1 MPSCAGRGNGDMDF
15 SRVIPARRSLRAFSD
30 RPVEPEKIERM
41 IEAARWSPSCAN
53 RQPWRFVIVPM
64 GDPAR
69 PALEEALNAGNAWAK
84 RAPVLIVTGAGKADG
99 AVVESREYFLH
110 DTGLATMSL
119 LYRAVDQGLLV
130 HPMAGWKEE
139 PLKAALSLPDDFSP
153 IAVIAVGYAGK
164 PGDMDEE
171 TRRKDEAPRTRKETG
186 EIAFR
191 GRFGDPLAA
200 SLPSAPAKV
209 FETDIPL
216 RFGDIDAMG
225 HVNNAVTMTLF
236 ELGRAKFFAEVMGVR
251 KIEDYEVI
259 LAEATVRYR
268 LPILLQDQ
276 VRLRMHITDVARSS
290 FRFRAELFDPRD
302 GRVFTE
308 AETVQVMYDYGKGRV
323 KHVSPEFLEKVRDY
337 IGG

>member
-1 MPSCAGRGNGDMDF
+1 MDF
-15 SRVIPARRSLRAFSD
+15 SRVIAARRSHRAFSD

-41 IEAARWSPSCAN
+41 IEAARWSPSCSN
-53 RQPWRFVIVPM
+53 RQPWRFVIVDKESPTR
-64 GDPAR
+64 AS
-69 PALEEALNAGNAWAK
+69 LEEALDPGNAWAK
-84 RAPVLIVTGAGKADG
+84 RAPVLIVAGAGKADG

-119 LYRAVDQGLLV
+119 IYRAVDQGLLV

-139 PLKAALSLPDDFSP
+139 PLKAALRLPEGFRP
-153 IAVIAVGYAGK
+153 IAVIAVGYAGRLE
-164 PGDMDEE
+164 DVDEE
-171 TRRKDEAPRTRKETG
+171 TRRKDEKPRTRKETG
-186 EIAFR
+186 KIAFR
-191 GRFGDPLAA
+191 DRFGDPLAA
-200 SLPSAPAKV
+200 SLPSAPVKV
-209 FETDIPL
+209 YETDIPL
-216 RFGDIDAMG
+216 RFGDIDAMR

-236 ELGRAKFFAEVMGVR
+236 ELGRAKFFAEVMGAR
-251 KIEDYEVI
+251 RIEDFEFI

-268 LPILLQDQ
+268 LPILIQDH
-276 VRLRMHITDVARSS
+276 VRLRMHITDVTRSS

-323 KHVSPEFLEKVRDY
+323 KPVSPEFLEKVRDY

>member
-1 MPSCAGRGNGDMDF
+1 MEF
-15 SRVIPARRSLRAFSD
+15 SRLISARRSLRAFAE
-30 RPVEPEKIERM
+30 RQVEQEKIERM

-53 RQPWRFVIVPM
+53 RQPWRIVVVARE
-64 GDPAR
+64 DPAR
-69 PALEEALNAGNAWAK
+69 PGVEESLDAGNAWAK
-84 RAPVLIVTGAGKADG
+84 RAPVLLVTGARKADG
-99 AVVESREYFLH
+99 ASVETREYFHH

-119 LYRAVDQGLLV
+119 LFRAADQGLMA

-139 PLKAALSLPDDFSP
+139 PLKKALSLPEDFLP
-153 IAVIAVGYAGK
+153 IAVIAVGYAGRHE
-164 PGDMDEE
+164 DLDEE
-171 TRRKDEAPRTRKETG
+171 NRKKDERPRVRKDLGA
-186 EIAFR
+186 IAFR
-191 GRFGDPLAA
+191 GRWGEPFRGT
-200 SLPSAPAKV
+200 LPSAPEKV
-209 FETDIPL
+209 YETDIPL

-236 ELGRAKFFAEVMGVR
+236 ELGRAKFFAEVLGVGR
-251 KIEDYEVI
+251 IEDYEFI

-308 AETVQVMYDYGKGRV
+308 AETVQVMFDYAAGRV
-323 KHVSPEFLEKVRDY
+323 KPVSEKFLARVKEY